1 MYGENYWP
9 PSHEEPYWNE
19 LHHYND
25 TLARWEYNCQ
35 TELERWPLFLESKY
49 QDYPDWTQFELVEE

>member
-25 TLARWEYNCQ
+25 TLARWEYHCQ
-35 TELERWPLFLESKY
+35 TEL
-49 QDYPDWTQFELVEE
+49 